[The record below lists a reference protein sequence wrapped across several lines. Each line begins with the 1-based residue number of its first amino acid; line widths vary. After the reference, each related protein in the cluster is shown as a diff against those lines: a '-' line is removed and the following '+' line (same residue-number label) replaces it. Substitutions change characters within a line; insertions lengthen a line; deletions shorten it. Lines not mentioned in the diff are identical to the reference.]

1 MGLEFY
7 RAETQGK
14 IDYSESVGLEAELQD
29 FLHKNRHL
37 FDVDVKSIYE
47 LDPYGDTELDAEQIE
62 KMINIC
68 GSLKKNDI
76 LDAYDEGENAKDI
89 FGDLEEILLR
99 ALECKQKIFAIG
111 D

>member
-1 MGLEFY
+1 
-7 RAETQGK
+7 
-14 IDYSESVGLEAELQD
+14 
-29 FLHKNRHL
+29 
-37 FDVDVKSIYE
+37 
-47 LDPYGDTELDAEQIE
+47 
-62 KMINIC
+62 MINIC